1 MRVACEVD
9 VVADALWRVAVVAY
23 AVCQTRS
30 LDVEACRINRTC
42 RRACPCQCAL
52 NILCHL
58 VEPHDEYHVL
68 GSEGYRCHAVAVAVD
83 VHYHAVFAYG
93 VDARQIVVAR
103 KSLAVNL
110 LRLVARLGLV
120 AVEHL
125 QVSFVQGLC
134 QPHVPYGHRAAPR
147 NAAPVGNHGR
157 HSLHGLGRCG
167 AVTSLKIAA
176 FQVLDHLCSE
186 LLVAYLFR
194 CHNVSVII
202 CLV

>member
-1 MRVACEVD
+1 MLLSHRLGRMAVACGGRRASVAQVFADENHGVASCRMRVACEVD
-9 VVADALWRVAVVAY
+9 VVADALGRVAVVAY

-58 VEPHDEYHVL
+58 VESHDEYHVL

-83 VHYHAVFAYG
+83 VYYHAVFAYG

-110 LRLVARLGLV
+110 LPRPPWRSNKPQNCG
-120 AVEHL
+120 
-125 QVSFVQGLC
+125 VSG
-134 QPHVPYGHRAAPR
+134 
-147 NAAPVGNHGR
+147 
-157 HSLHGLGRCG
+157 S
-167 AVTSLKIAA
+167 
-176 FQVLDHLCSE
+176 
-186 LLVAYLFR
+186 
-194 CHNVSVII
+194 
-202 CLV
+202 